1 MGLTVPALRFEAEA
15 FRLGKDK
22 ILGRQSA
29 GDAFLRALLSL
40 PELEELWGHGP
51 SPATA
56 PAFAETVGALRKG
69 LRTGWV
75 PMGDVARLSALG
87 GVHYPDPMLAEPAK
101 ARLAAGA
108 AAWSITGITHT
119 IASAGAM
126 SGLAAYATAPLMEW
140 DGLVLT
146 SDAVRASVLELLD
159 AQDDYL
165 AWRFPGATLPPR
177 PQMPVIPLGVH
188 TADFAVTD
196 AAREEARRALG
207 LGRGDVAFLFVGRL
221 SFHAKAHPW
230 PMYAALE
237 EAARRTGRRVAL
249 IQCGWFAN
257 AGIEQAFKAGAATHA
272 PSVRHLWL
280 DGREAA
286 QRARAWAAGDVFVS
300 LSDNIQET
308 FGLTPLEGMAAGLPV
323 LATDWNGY
331 RQTVRHGETGFMVPT
346 LAPDTTIGDSYAAD
360 HGDGAIN
367 YDIYLARTARHV
379 SIDLAALFDA
389 AERLVADA
397 DLRRTMGAAGQKLA
411 RERFEWSALVR
422 EYLALWDELARIRGA
437 ARGDP
442 RFAPRRAAERLNPYA
457 LFGNYPS
464 QQVTVITPLRRRAG
478 GGDPVRLLADPLHSV
493 FAADLGGAE
502 AFLRLL
508 AHLPEAN
515 ARPLAEIVEG
525 AGLSAAQ
532 SLALA
537 TVLLKLGVIET
548 A

>member
-1 MGLTVPALRFEAEA
+1 MGLILPALRFEAEA

-29 GDAFLRALLSL
+29 GDAFLRALVSL

-51 SPATA
+51 LSAMA
-56 PAFAETVGALRKG
+56 SAFAETVGGLRKG

-75 PMGDVARLSALG
+75 PGADRARLAALG

-101 ARLAAGA
+101 MRLAAGA
-108 AAWSITGITHT
+108 AAWSVTGITHT
-119 IASAGAM
+119 IASGGAM
-126 SGLAAYATAPLMEW
+126 AGLAAYPLAPLMEW

-146 SDAVRASVLELLD
+146 SDAVKASVLELLD
-159 AQDDYL
+159 AQEDYL
-165 AWRFPGATLPPR
+165 GWRFPGAASAPR

-188 TADFAVTD
+188 SADFAVTE

-237 EAARRTGRRVAL
+237 EAARRTGKRIAL

-257 AGIEQAFKAGAATHA
+257 GGIEQAFKAGAASHA

-308 FGLTPLEGMAAGLPV
+308 FGLTPLEAIAAGMPV

-346 LAPDTTIGDSYAAD
+346 FAPDTTIGDDYAD
-360 HGDGAIN
+360 NHGDGAIN

-397 DLRRTMGAAGQKLA
+397 DLRRKMGAAGQRLA

-422 EYLALWDELARIRGA
+422 DYLALWDELARIRA
-437 ARGDP
+437 KAQGDP
-442 RFAPRRAAERLNPYA
+442 RFAPRRAADRLNPYA

-464 QQVTVITPLRRRAG
+464 AKVSPETPVRRRAG
-478 GGDPVRLLADPLHSV
+478 GGDLAALLADPLHSV
-493 FAADLGGAE
+493 FVTDLGGAE
-502 AFLRLL
+502 AANALL
-508 AHLPEAN
+508 AHVPLVAPLPLN
-515 ARPLAEIVEG
+515 RI
-525 AGLSAAQ
+525 AAASGQ
-532 SLALA
+532 SQAQALALA
-537 TVLLKLGVIET
+537 TVLLKLGVVE
-548 A
+548 AA